1 MLAPMVVPGL
11 ITATIAVDPISARSA
26 EEGLYLRFV
35 LAGERFSAIA
45 LDGNAPRGPVAVTT
59 PLDPL
64 LHDRI
69 DALFR
74 FCDALLHHRA
84 APDVRLTAQ
93 RKRHLIEM
101 LRAIDGQ
108 RAGATYQD
116 IAEAVFGAERD
127 TAISWKSM
135 PLRDVVMRRVRTG
148 FDLVAGGYRTL
159 LHKHRAR

>member
-1 MLAPMVVPGL
+1 MPGL

-35 LAGERFSAIA
+35 LAGERFAAIA
-45 LDGNAPRGPVAVTT
+45 PDGKTPRGPVAVLT
-59 PLDPL
+59 PVDPL
-64 LHDRI
+64 LDDRV

-74 FCDALLHHRA
+74 FRDALVHHRA
-84 APDVRLTAQ
+84 TPDTRLTAQ
-93 RKRHLIEM
+93 RRRHLIEM
-101 LRAIDGQ
+101 LRAIDGR

-116 IAEAVFGAERD
+116 IAAAVFGAEHESA
-127 TAISWKSM
+127 TLWKSM